1 MEKTMK
7 KTLMMSFV
15 ALMVSI
21 AFVSAGM
28 AQQKP
33 GAPQPA
39 TAPQP
44 ADIQAKLEK
53 FNGVIEKVDPATKE
67 FVAQFHKETMTF
79 SVGENTKFMEGSINL
94 AFSDLKKGEWATV
107 EYQKEGPKLVASMV
121 KIWPM

>member
-28 AQQKP
+28 AQQSP
-33 GAPQPA
+33 AAAQSAPA
-39 TAPQP
+39 
-44 ADIQAKLEK
+44 QAKIEK
-53 FNGVIEKVDPATKE
+53 FNGVIEKVDPASKE